1 MPEGEGLPLRSGAHV
16 TQALR
21 GTGTFLKRLGGT
33 SLPSGFSTLL
43 VSAPRRYRDVE
54 GKKSTRFQVSDPK
67 QRSSS
72 RGEVGVPHGAGAIS
86 QEGVSVFETA
96 GEWRA

>member
-43 VSAPRRYRDVE
+43 VSAPRHVE
-54 GKKSTRFQVSDPK
+54 GKKSTRFQVSDRRDPK
-67 QRSSS
+67 QRS